1 MLIVEDEN
9 DIANIIKDY
18 LSVHQ
23 FHSHIVR
30 AAHEAILYLQESA
43 PDFVILDL
51 SLPNCDGI
59 DICRKIREHS
69 NVAILILS
77 ARRSVTDKVLGQGF
91 GADDY
96 MTKPF
101 SLSELVAITNAL
113 KHTSTGDT
121 ITITIYIEY
130 QTLYMLP
137 EEMPFI
143 FERYFRGRQPERES
157 AIKNEGA
164 GLGAIYLSIMKEH
177 HGSIS

>member
-51 SLPNCDGI
+51 SLPDCDGI

-69 NVAILILS
+69 NVAILSLS
-77 ARRSVTDKVLGQGF
+77 ARRSVTDKVLGLGF
-91 GADDY
+91 SADDY

-113 KHTSTGDT
+113 KYTSTGDT
-121 ITITIYIEY
+121 ITITTYIEY
-130 QTLYMLP
+130 QTLYIQGCFRKKCPLFSNVILEVASP
-137 EEMPFI
+137 KESPLLKTK
-143 FERYFRGRQPERES
+143 ERG
-157 AIKNEGA
+157 
-164 GLGAIYLSIMKEH
+164 
-177 HGSIS
+177 

>member
-51 SLPNCDGI
+51 SLPDCDGI

-69 NVAILILS
+69 NVAILSLS
-77 ARRSVTDKVLGQGF
+77 ARRSVTDKVLGLGF
-91 GADDY
+91 SADDY
-96 MTKPF
+96 MTKHF
-101 SLSELVAITNAL
+101 
-113 KHTSTGDT
+113 H
-121 ITITIYIEY
+121 
-130 QTLYMLP
+130 
-137 EEMPFI
+137 
-143 FERYFRGRQPERES
+143 
-157 AIKNEGA
+157 
-164 GLGAIYLSIMKEH
+164 
-177 HGSIS
+177 